1 MKPAFST
8 VACPDWTLDQVA
20 RGAEEWGFLGV
31 ELRTF
36 GSGSTQFACDPALT
50 APEKTRSLFDR
61 AGVEI
66 ACLGTSVRFDEP
78 GGSPLAYIVGDKDR
92 STREVK
98 DAIQLACEL
107 ECPFVRVFGFELE
120 GNESRRR
127 AMQRVVER
135 LRLALAAARHTQ
147 VRLVI
152 ENGGTFR
159 TATALA
165 ELLDQVDNPALGAAY
180 SFATAS
186 SADENPA
193 HGVNVLGDRLLMA
206 KVADYH
212 AGVPCALGQGDVPN
226 RQGVEALAQSG
237 FAGWIVYEYPRAWV
251 GGATAAPEG
260 VLTQSAKA
268 LYSWIGRREINR
280 PSRASVRA

>member
-20 RGAEEWGFLGV
+20 RGAQEWGFLGV

-50 APEKTRSLFDR
+50 APAKARSLFDK
-61 AGVEI
+61 AGVEV

-78 GGSPLAYIVGDKDR
+78 GGSPLAYILGDEDR
-92 STREVK
+92 STRQVK

-135 LRLALAAARHTQ
+135 LRLALAAARNTQ
-147 VRLVI
+147 VRLVV

-159 TATALA
+159 TAADLA
-165 ELLDQVDNPALGAAY
+165 DLLDLVDDPSLGAAY

-186 SADENPA
+186 TGDENPA
-193 HGVNVLGDRLLMA
+193 HGVNVLGDRLLIA
-206 KVADYH
+206 RVADYR
-212 AGVPCALGQGDVPN
+212 AGCPAALGQGELPN
-226 RQGVEALAQSG
+226 REGVEALARID
-237 FAGWIVYEYPRAWV
+237 FTGWIVYEYPRAWV
-251 GGATAAPEG
+251 HAEGGPEG
-260 VLTQSAKA
+260 VLTQSART
-268 LYSWIGRREINR
+268 LYSWIGKREITR
-280 PSRASVRA
+280 PSRAGAGA